1 MDRNRWIVM
10 LLLVSLLVQ
19 TTAVAAPN
27 PCDLAG
33 RAMGP
38 HTAMHGEPDCCDG
51 AVDAACP
58 PGECAMG
65 GCVSVFLFVFQPASG
80 VPIHWVPSF
89 FYPISHQ
96 AVPLF
101 PLFRPPIA

>member
-1 MDRNRWIVM
+1 
-10 LLLVSLLVQ
+10 
-19 TTAVAAPN
+19 
-27 PCDLAG
+27 
-33 RAMGP
+33 
-38 HTAMHGEPDCCDG
+38 
-51 AVDAACP
+51 
-58 PGECAMG
+58 MG
-65 GCVSVFLFVFQPASG
+65 GCVSVFLFAFQPASG